1 MGRVEIKWPRF
12 ISRPVLQSMFD
23 LANYF
28 ASANM
33 RMAMTSSSKTLS
45 SSDETASTTSGS
57 SDSTPG
63 SNSSN
68 DIYIN
73 SQAKQ
78 KHKYTQSNTSTSN
91 VICNEDQ
98 GAVHVPP
105 KIAFQ
110 IFELIELK
118 RRCKGLYRRHQEKR
132 RQSVMQAINSSYH
145 SYTSGFES
153 YCIDGEL
160 FV

>member
-1 MGRVEIKWPRF
+1 
-12 ISRPVLQSMFD
+12 MFD

-28 ASANM
+28 ASTNTNNA
-33 RMAMTSSSKTLS
+33 RMTLAGSKSS
-45 SSDETASTTSGS
+45 SSDETASTSSLS
-57 SDSTPG
+57 SDSTPDTTD
-63 SNSSN
+63 SSRSRGGGGCK
-68 DIYIN
+68 

-78 KHKYTQSNTSTSN
+78 HKHKNEDSPKNNASNTN
-91 VICNEDQ
+91 DEIDDDDDEV
-98 GAVHVPP
+98 VHIPP

-132 RQSVMQAINSSYH
+132 RQSVIRANHSSYH
-145 SYTSGFES
+145 SFTYEFES